1 MEYVKIFLYGFLF
14 VYAIQILEL
23 VMQVLTLV
31 VEWFASYMSVI
42 LTEHQVTINKYQ
54 KEISDEQQHTE
65 KQPLIGFV
73 LDDEYK

>member
-65 KQPLIGFV
+65 KQPSIGFV